1 MNSGDLKIDK
11 TWSLFLD
18 RDGVIN
24 QRIIGGY
31 IHSWDQFVFLPGVLD
46 AMKILSGSFGKIL
59 VVSNQQGIGK
69 GLMTDEDVWNI
80 HLRMAEEIK
89 NGGGSIDK
97 TYYSPF
103 TEMENSILRK
113 PNIGMALKARK
124 EFPGIIFKQSVMV
137 GDSIS
142 DMIFGKRL
150 KMKTVLL
157 SKDNSLIRKSANV
170 IDLVY
175 DDLLSFAKDL
185 PLPRRSGPRNDNTHQ
200 LINSSSHQFT
210 SSPPSPITPPSPP
223 SPPSPNTHKK

>member
-1 MNSGDLKIDK
+1 MIFTEHKMNSGDLKIEK

-31 IHSWDQFVFLPGVLD
+31 VRSWDQFVFLPGVLD
-46 AMKILSGSFGKIL
+46 AMKILSGRFGKIL
-59 VVSNQQGIGK
+59 VVSNQQGVGK
-69 GLMTDEDVWNI
+69 GLMTDEDVRKI
-80 HLRMAEEIK
+80 HLRMTGEI
-89 NGGGSIDK
+89 NNSGGIINK
-97 TYYSPF
+97 TYYCPF

-124 EFPGIIFKQSVMV
+124 ESPGIIFKRSVMV

-157 SKDNSLIRKSANV
+157 SKDISLIRKNADV
-170 IDLVY
+170 IDFVY
-175 DDLLSFAKDL
+175 DDLLSFSKYFPTTAA
-185 PLPRRSGPRNDNTHQ
+185 HQ
-200 LINSSSHQFT
+200 LISSSVHHLK
-210 SSPPSPITPPSPP
+210 SSPPSLNPPE
-223 SPPSPNTHKK
+223 K

>member
-1 MNSGDLKIDK
+1 MNSGNLKIDK

-24 QRIIGGY
+24 KRIISGY
-31 IHSWDQFVFLPGVLD
+31 VSSWDQFVFLPGVLD

-69 GLMTDEDVWNI
+69 GLMTDEDVRKI
-80 HLRMAEEIK
+80 HLQMAEEIK
-89 NGGGSIDK
+89 NGGGIIDK
-97 TYYSPF
+97 TYYCPF

-124 EFPGIIFKQSVMV
+124 EFPGINFKKSVMV

-142 DMIFGKRL
+142 DMLFGKRL

-157 SKDNSLIRKSANV
+157 SKDISLIRKGAKV
-170 IDLVY
+170 IDFVY
-175 DDLLSFAKDL
+175 NDLLSFANDL
-185 PLPRRSGPRNDNTHQ
+185 L
-200 LINSSSHQFT
+200 NSRVHQFT
-210 SSPPSPITPPSPP
+210 SSPITPIKPITPPSPP
-223 SPPSPNTHKK
+223 PPTSPTSPTSLPSPPPPHNNTT